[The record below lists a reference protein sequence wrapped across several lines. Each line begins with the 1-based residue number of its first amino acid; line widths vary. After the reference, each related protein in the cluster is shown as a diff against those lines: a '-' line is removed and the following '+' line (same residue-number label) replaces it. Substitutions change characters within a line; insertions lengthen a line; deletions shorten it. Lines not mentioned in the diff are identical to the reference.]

1 MKCPK
6 CDFQN
11 TRESRF
17 CSNCGTEI
25 KATKDDSFSYTKTL
39 ITKIN
44 DLSVGSTF
52 ADRYYI
58 MEDLGKG
65 GMGRVFKV
73 LDTKI
78 DEKVALK
85 LLNPDVAS
93 DEKTKE
99 RFRNELK
106 LTRKITHRNICRVY
120 DFSEEQGYPYIT
132 MEYVPGEDLKSLI
145 RRIGQFTVGKAVFI
159 AKQVCEG
166 LTEAHKQGVVHRDLK
181 PQNIMID
188 RDGNARILD
197 FGIARSVKTKGI
209 TDAGA
214 IVGTPE
220 YMSPEQVEGKEVDQ
234 RSDIYSL
241 GIILYE
247 MVTGR
252 VPFEGDTPISV
263 AVKQKTEK
271 PQDPAEFNIQIP
283 NDLSR
288 IILKCLE
295 KDKNRRYQKTA
306 DLLDDLREIEK
317 NVPTTDRVLPQRK
330 PITSREITVKFNL
343 RKLYVPLLVVLAVVL
358 LGVVGWRLI
367 SNPKFSAP
375 DEGKPSLAVMYF
387 ENNTGYDGLDTWEK
401 ALSDLLI
408 ADLSQ
413 SKYLNVLSGEKLL
426 NILEELGLLNAETYS
441 FRDLQ
446 RIAERGGVKYTLVGK
461 ITQAG
466 NVIRVNTSLQE
477 AQSGKQIGSEMVEG
491 IGKESLFEI
500 VDTLTRRVKASFKLT
515 QEEIAADIDK
525 AVENIT
531 TTSPEAA
538 RYYQEGIKAHSKG
551 DYTECIALMDLAVGL
566 DPNFA
571 MAYRSMALAYE
582 NLGYKNEAQKKLK
595 QAFDLADKVSDREK
609 FYIQGQYYMQS
620 ESNYDKAIET
630 YQKLLDSYPD
640 DEIGRNNLAILY
652 IRLEKWEEA
661 QKLLQGN
668 ISQGSEGIQS
678 YLNLAQVYMAR
689 GLMDEAQNVLESFL
703 NNVYDNA
710 TIHESLA
717 HNYLWKSEFSLAS
730 VEAEH
735 AFRIDPLHHRNFL
748 LKGDIRNYLGDIS
761 GSEREYQNLL
771 NTPEPTAHNQ
781 GLNRLVNLYLFQG
794 RFKEALELARQGIE
808 LADLLGE
815 KSWLIDYNLTLALIQ
830 LELNKPE
837 EALKACNQ
845 AWEVANEQDY
855 IGAKREILISQGLSY
870 LSLGKIDQAETTSRV
885 LKSLCEESLNNN
897 VCRYYSFLQGR
908 IEHKKRNYSEAVR
921 LLKETEASIP
931 SPYFGRYFWAMTLD
945 SLGQVYL
952 DSSDLQ
958 NAKIQY
964 DKLTALPQGRV
975 HWGNIYVEGFFM
987 LAKIYDENNIRP
999 MAVRNYQ
1006 RFLDLWKNADP
1017 NIQEVAQS
1025 EERLSELQMPLST
1038 LIKK

>member
-1 MKCPK
+1 MRCPN
-6 CDFQN
+6 CNHEN
-11 TRESRF
+11 TSDSRF
-17 CSNCGTEI
+17 CSNCGAEI
-25 KATKDDSFSYTKTL
+25 IAAGDESNSYTKTL
-39 ITKIN
+39 ITTIN
-44 DLSVGSTF
+44 DLSIGSTF
-52 ADRYYI
+52 ANRYYI

-85 LLNPDVAS
+85 LLNPEVAF

-132 MEYVPGEDLKSLI
+132 MEYVPGEDLKSLM

-166 LTEAHKQGVVHRDLK
+166 LVEAHKQGVVHRDLK

-188 RDGNARILD
+188 REGDARILD

-209 TDAGA
+209 TDAGS

-241 GIILYE
+241 GIIMYE
-247 MVTGR
+247 MLTGR

-263 AVKQKTEK
+263 AVKQKTET
-271 PQDPAEFNIQIP
+271 PQDPTEINVQIP
-283 NDLSR
+283 NAISR

-295 KDKNRRYQKTA
+295 KDKSKRYQKTTE
-306 DLLDDLREIEK
+306 LLAELKEIEK

-343 RKLYVPLLVVLAVVL
+343 RKLYVPILVILAVVL
-358 LGVVGWRLI
+358 IAVVGWRLI
-367 SNPKFSAP
+367 SNPKLAALGE
-375 DEGKPSLAVMYF
+375 DKPSLAVMYF
-387 ENNTGYDGLDTWEK
+387 ENNTGFEDFDNWEK

-413 SKYLNVLSGEKLL
+413 SKYLNVLSGEKMLTIMDELDLL
-426 NILEELGLLNAETYS
+426 EAETYS

-446 RIAERGGVKYTLVGK
+446 RVAERGGVKYTLVGK

-466 NVIRVNTSLQE
+466 DIIRVNTSLQE
-477 AQSGKQIGSEMVEG
+477 AQSGKQIGSEMAEG
-491 IGKESLFEI
+491 QGSETLFEI
-500 VDTLTRRVKASFKLT
+500 VDTLTRRIKSSFKLT

-531 TTSPEAA
+531 TTSPDAA
-538 RYYQEGIKAHSKG
+538 RYYQEGIKAHNKG

-566 DPNFA
+566 DQNFA
-571 MAYRSMALAYE
+571 MAYQAMALAYE
-582 NLGYKNEAQKKLK
+582 NLGYKNEAQKKLN
-595 QAFDLADKVSDREK
+595 QAFELADKVSDREK

-620 ESNYDKAIET
+620 EANYDKAITT
-630 YQKLLDSYPD
+630 YQKLLKSYPD

-652 IRLEKWEEA
+652 IRLEQWEEA

-668 ISQGSEGIQS
+668 ITQGAEGIQS
-678 YLNLAQVYMAR
+678 YLNLAQVYMYK
-689 GLMDEAQNVLESFL
+689 GSIDDAQNVLESFL

-730 VEAEH
+730 LEAEH

-761 GSEREYQNLL
+761 GAEREYQNLL
-771 NTPEPTAHNQ
+771 DTPEPTAHNQ
-781 GLNRLVNLYLFQG
+781 GLHRLVNLYLFQG
-794 RFKEALELARQGIE
+794 RFQEALELARQGVE
-808 LADLLGE
+808 LADLLSE
-815 KSWLIDYNLTLALIQ
+815 RKWLIDYNLTLALIQ
-830 LELNKPE
+830 LELGQPTG
-837 EALKACNQ
+837 ALESCKQ
-845 AWEVANEQDY
+845 ALDIAHQQDY
-855 IGAKREILISQGLSY
+855 LEAKREILLYQGLSY
-870 LSLGKIDQAETTSRV
+870 LALGEMTKAETTANVIR
-885 LKSLCEESLNNN
+885 SLCEESLSKD
-897 VCRYYSFLQGR
+897 VCRYHSFLMGK
-908 IEHKKRNYSEAVR
+908 IEHKKQNYPEAVR
-921 LLKETEASIP
+921 WLKETLDSIP

-945 SLGQVYL
+945 SLGQVYF
-952 DSSDLQ
+952 DSGDLE
-958 NAKIQY
+958 NAKVQY
-964 DKLTALPQGRV
+964 DMLTVLPQGRV
-975 HWGNIYVEGFFM
+975 HWGNLYVAGFYM
-987 LAKIYDENNIRP
+987 AAKIYDENNIRP

-1006 RFLDLWKNADP
+1006 RFLDYWKDADP
-1017 NIQEVAQS
+1017 NIQKVAES

-1038 LIKK
+1038 LIKQ